1 MPRSRCCLTLRLA
14 TLLVG
19 CVAALTGCGTTRS
32 TDTQRTATEQLLI
45 SDAIDRA
52 VGSIHFGVLSGQTVY
67 LDDSE
72 MGDVVDREYLV
83 STLRQHLLA
92 CGCVLRNRRD
102 DADFIVEARV
112 GAIGTDRNDLLFGI
126 PATNVPQILPL
137 QGVPSA
143 IPEVPLAKRRD
154 QRGIAKVAVFA
165 YHRATGEPVWQSGV
179 AHTESS
185 SNDVWILG
193 AGPFQRGTIY
203 DGTEFA
209 GKPLRDEELAQR
221 HDGSRHA
228 KTDLARETLF
238 NSPDRLVH
246 APTRLP
252 AAKSPVVQAAHNE
265 PTAAEAKRDADATPA
280 GPKAAAK
287 SPAQLTSPI
296 LHEPRKM
303 RAPTDANKLSPPPV
317 PEAPADAAGS
327 VPATRLPRPQFD
339 LP

>member
-1 MPRSRCCLTLRLA
+1 MPRLHCSELVLTA
-14 TLLVG
+14 MLLVG
-19 CVAALTGCGTTRS
+19 WACALVGCGTTRS
-32 TDTQRTATEQLLI
+32 TDTIRTATEQLLI

-52 VGSIHFGVLSGQTVY
+52 VQAIHFGVLAGQTVY

-72 MGDVVDREYLV
+72 MGDVVDREYLT

-92 CGCVLRNRRD
+92 SGCVLRNRRD
-102 DADFIVEARV
+102 EADFVVEARV

-154 QRGIAKVAVFA
+154 QRGIAKIAVFA

-209 GKPLRDEELAQR
+209 GKPLRDAELNGRSKRQQPNA
-221 HDGSRHA
+221 SLA
-228 KTDLARETLF
+228 KEMLF
-238 NSPDRLVH
+238 TSPDQIASEPV
-246 APTRLP
+246 RLP
-252 AAKSPVVQAAHNE
+252 EAQSPVVQASHQQPSAASCTTDSAAAGPCPHPLAAPILRE
-265 PTAAEAKRDADATPA
+265 PRTIETPA
-280 GPKAAAK
+280 
-287 SPAQLTSPI
+287 
-296 LHEPRKM
+296 
-303 RAPTDANKLSPPPV
+303 DANKLSTSAPPPASV
-317 PEAPADAAGS
+317 APVSAAPPVDASGM
-327 VPATRLPRPQFD
+327 RLPRPQFD
-339 LP
+339 AP